1 MTINQANKKNI
12 KFLSP
17 VLTIYEY
24 SMKNKYI
31 KDLGK
36 SFFFFPFLG
45 SKCVKELRYRSL
57 RDRPWPAV
65 SQEWPGTLIN
75 FSLKKE
81 NSNTP
86 VCQVSNE
93 QVDTSL

>member
-36 SFFFFPFLG
+36 S
-45 SKCVKELRYRSL
+45 VKELRYRSL
-57 RDRPWPAV
+57 WDRQWPAV